1 MSLQSTKLIAPILL
15 CVFLILL
22 LAPVNNLDC
31 YKMCN
36 SKLLN
41 VENLTSLNEQ
51 LSIEGLTDHCY
62 YVESNTIKEL
72 HNKDSDLGLIQINIR
87 GLLNKQTEIKQLLS
101 SDNVSLPIDVILLCE
116 TWLKPSTKE
125 LFNLPHYKSFHK
137 VRSDHI
143 GGGTSILVSDRL
155 RSRERNDL
163 LVETKYLEHC
173 VVELK
178 TDTKNILLVS
188 AYRPPSTNAKV
199 FLT

>member
-1 MSLQSTKLIAPILL
+1 MSPKSIKLLAPILL
-15 CVFLILL
+15 CVFLIFL
-22 LAPVNNLDC
+22 LAPVNRFEC

-41 VENLTSLNEQ
+41 VKNQTSLNEQ

-62 YVESNTIKEL
+62 YVEPNTIKEL

-116 TWLKPSTKE
+116 TWLRPSTIE

-137 VRSDHI
+137 VRSNRI

-155 RSRERNDL
+155 
-163 LVETKYLEHC
+163 
-173 VVELK
+173 
-178 TDTKNILLVS
+178 
-188 AYRPPSTNAKV
+188 
-199 FLT
+199 